1 MIVKNDTFDR
11 TNTYLIMMPAEE
23 VQKEL
28 FAQIKARTKTKLV
41 DTISEILHLSQDA
54 AYRRIRNE
62 KLLNLDE
69 IIILSQAFNLSIDN
83 HISVASK
90 TKVVPFHF
98 PFVGLD
104 FDFTAYLQSILQN
117 LQLVK
122 EAGGTIYYSAKDIP
136 MFHCFQLP
144 ELTKFKLFYWL
155 KTMLSR
161 RDFVGVKYADYEP
174 DAEQLAICK
183 EIHEVYSKINSVE
196 IWNYETIHGLTSQIA
211 YYKTVGFMTG
221 EEAELMLKSLTTLL
235 EHLFTEAEMEHKS
248 TIGKRSIQ
256 DSQNFRLFFNEVLA
270 ADNSIYAE
278 MGDMKAAFMPHIIL
292 NYITTFDEDY
302 CCYIK
307 EVFESVM
314 KKSTLISGV
323 NEKDRSLFFN
333 YIFDRINSSNV

>member
-1 MIVKNDTFDR
+1 M
-11 TNTYLIMMPAEE
+11 MMPAEE

-28 FAQIKARTKTKLV
+28 FVQIKARTKTKLV
-41 DTISEILHLSQDA
+41 DTISEVLHLSQDA

-117 LQLVK
+117 LQMIK

-136 MFHCFQLP
+136 MFHCFQIP

-161 RDFVGVKYADYEP
+161 RDYVGVKYANYEP
-174 DAEQLAICK
+174 DAEQLNICK
-183 EIHEVYSKINSVE
+183 EIQEVYSQVTSIE
-196 IWNYETIHGLTSQIA
+196 IWNYETIHSLISQIS
-211 YYKTVGFMTG
+211 YYKTVGFMTT
-221 EEAELMLKSLTTLL
+221 EEANSTLKSVTVLL
-235 EHLFTEAEMEHKS
+235 EHLFVEAEMEHKS

-256 DSQNFRLFFNEVLA
+256 DSQNFKLFYNEVLA

-278 MGDMKAAFMPHIIL
+278 VGDMKVAFMPHIIL

-307 EVFESVM
+307 DVFESVM

-333 YIFDRINSSNV
+333 YIFDRINNVDV

>member
-1 MIVKNDTFDR
+1 
-11 TNTYLIMMPAEE
+11 MPAEE

-41 DTISEILHLSQDA
+41 DTITEVLHLSQDA

-69 IIILSQAFNLSIDN
+69 IIILSQTFNLSIDN
-83 HISVASK
+83 HISLASK

-98 PFVGLD
+98 PFTGMD

-117 LQLVK
+117 VQMVK

-136 MFHCFQLP
+136 MFHCFQIP

-161 RDFVGVKYADYEP
+161 RDFVGVKFADYEP
-174 DAEQLAICK
+174 NQEQLRICA
-183 EIHEVYSKINSVE
+183 EINEVYSKINSVE
-196 IWNYETIHGLTSQIA
+196 IWNFETIHGLTSQIA

-221 EEAELMLKSLTTLL
+221 EEAKSVLQCLTTLL
-235 EHLFTEAEMEHKS
+235 QHLFVEAEMEHKS
-248 TIGKRSIQ
+248 IIGKRSIE
-256 DSQNFRLFFNEVLA
+256 DSQNFKLFFNEVLA

-278 MGDMKAAFMPHIIL
+278 MGDVKAAFMPHIIL

-302 CCYIK
+302 CTYIK

-333 YIFDRINSSNV
+333 YIFDRINGVDV

>member
-1 MIVKNDTFDR
+1 
-11 TNTYLIMMPAEE
+11 MPAEE

-28 FAQIKARTKTKLV
+28 FSQIKARTKTKLV

-83 HISVASK
+83 HIAVASK

-98 PFVGLD
+98 PFMGLD
-104 FDFTAYLQSILQN
+104 FDFTAYLQSVLQN
-117 LQLVK
+117 LQMVK

-136 MFHCFQLP
+136 MFHCFQIP

-161 RDFVGVKYADYEP
+161 RDFVGVRFGDYQP
-174 DAEQLAICK
+174 DEEQLRICN
-183 EIHEVYSKINSVE
+183 EIQEVYTQVSSVE

-211 YYKTVGFMTG
+211 YYKTVGFMTS
-221 EEAELMLKSLTTLL
+221 EEANMMLGKVMDLL
-235 EHLFTEAEMEHKS
+235 KHLFVEAEMEHKS
-248 TIGKRSIQ
+248 IIGKRSIQ
-256 DSQNFRLFFNEVLA
+256 DSQNFKLFYNEVLA

-278 MGDMKAAFMPHIIL
+278 MGDVKAAFMPHIIL
-292 NYITTFDEDY
+292 NYVTTFDEEY
-302 CCYIK
+302 CTYIK
-307 EVFESVM
+307 SVFESVM

-333 YIFDRINSSNV
+333 YIFDRINAADV